1 MAQHDLS
8 RRTFLAVTAAAP
20 FAAGA
25 SFAAAAPQI
34 KQIPIG
40 LELYSV
46 RDELRKDQTGTVREV
61 AKMGY
66 QCVEFFGP
74 YIQWTPQ
81 QAKDMR
87 ALLDE
92 LNVRCYSTHN
102 GENAFTGDRLE
113 KATEL
118 NLTLGSKYIV
128 MASANR
134 VTSLD
139 GWKAV
144 AEKLNQAAEKIKS
157 QGLRTGYHNH
167 QAEFTPLEGQ
177 RPMEVLAANT
187 TKDVMLQLDV
197 GHCIETGADPI
208 AWINQNPGRIQSLH
222 LKDWSR
228 DPDVG
233 FKALLGEGVVPWKML
248 FEAAEKTGGA
258 EFYLIEQE
266 GSRYSSMETAERCLA
281 AYKKLH
287 G

>member
-1 MAQHDLS
+1 MPSMIAPDIS
-8 RRTFLAVTAAAP
+8 RRTFLAL
-20 FAAGA
+20 
-25 SFAAAAPQI
+25 AAAAPLASAAAQS

-46 RDELRKDQTGTVREV
+46 RGDLSKDLSGTVSAV

-66 QCVEFFGP
+66 QCVEFFSP
-74 YIQWTPQ
+74 YLKWTPQ

-87 ALLDE
+87 ALMDG
-92 LNVRCYSTHN
+92 LNIRCYSTHN
-102 GENAFTGDRLE
+102 GENAFRGDDLQR
-113 KATEL
+113 ATEL
-118 NLTLGSKYIV
+118 NQIIGSKYIV

-134 VTSLD
+134 VTNLD

-144 AEKLNQAAEKIKS
+144 ADLLSQAAEKLKP
-157 QGLRTGYHNH
+157 QGLKTGYHNH
-167 QAEFTPLEGQ
+167 QAEFTLLEGR

-187 TKDVMLQLDV
+187 GKDVMLQLDV
-197 GHCIETGADPI
+197 GHAIETGADPV

-228 DPDVG
+228 DPEVG
-233 FKALLGEGVVPWKML
+233 FKALMGEGIVPWKEV
-248 FEAAEKTGGA
+248 FQAAENTGGV

-266 GSRYSSMETAERCLA
+266 GSRFPAMETAQKCLA

-287 G
+287 A

>member
-1 MAQHDLS
+1 MPYKMAHRDLS
-8 RRTFLAVTAAAP
+8 RRTFLALAATAPLASAAP
-20 FAAGA
+20 PA
-25 SFAAAAPQI
+25 

-46 RDELRKDQTGTVREV
+46 RDELRNDLSGTVQAV

-66 QCVEFFGP
+66 QCVEFYAP
-74 YIQWTPQ
+74 YMQWTPQ

-87 ALLDE
+87 TLMDDLGI
-92 LNVRCYSTHN
+92 RCYSTHN
-102 GENAFTGDRLE
+102 GENAFTGDKLQL
-113 KATEL
+113 ATEL
-118 NLTLGSKYIV
+118 NQIIGSKYIV

-144 AEKLNQAAEKIKS
+144 ADKLTQAAEKIKP
-157 QGLRTGYHNH
+157 QGLRSGYHNH
-167 QAEFTPLEGQ
+167 QAEFTPLEGK

-187 TKDVMLQLDV
+187 SKDVMLQLDV
-197 GHCIETGADPI
+197 GHCIETGADPV

-228 DPDVG
+228 DPAVG
-233 FKALLGEGVVPWKML
+233 FKALMGEGIVPWKEV
-248 FEAAEKTGGA
+248 FQAAEKTGGA

-266 GSRYSSMETAERCLA
+266 GSRYSEKETAERCLA
-281 AYKKLH
+281 AYRKLH
-287 G
+287 SA

>member
-1 MAQHDLS
+1 MPSMIAPDIS
-8 RRTFLAVTAAAP
+8 RRTFLAL
-20 FAAGA
+20 
-25 SFAAAAPQI
+25 AAAAPLATAAAQS

-46 RDELRKDQTGTVREV
+46 RGDLSKDLSGTVSAV

-66 QCVEFFGP
+66 QCVEFYAP
-74 YIQWTPQ
+74 YLKWTPQ

-87 ALLDE
+87 TLMDD
-92 LNVRCYSTHN
+92 LNIRCYSTHN
-102 GENAFTGDRLE
+102 GENAFRGDDLQR
-113 KATEL
+113 ATEL
-118 NLTLGSKYIV
+118 NQIIGSKYIV

-134 VTSLD
+134 VTNLD

-144 AEKLNQAAEKIKS
+144 ADLLSQAAEKLKP
-157 QGLRTGYHNH
+157 QGLKTGYHNH
-167 QAEFTPLEGQ
+167 QAEFTLLEGR

-187 TKDVMLQLDV
+187 GKDVMLQLDV
-197 GHCIETGADPI
+197 GHAIETGADPV

-228 DPDVG
+228 DPEVG
-233 FKALLGEGVVPWKML
+233 FKALMGEGIVPWKEV
-248 FEAAEKTGGA
+248 FQAAENSGGV

-266 GSRYSSMETAERCLA
+266 GSRFPAMETAQKCLA

-287 G
+287 A

>member
-1 MAQHDLS
+1 MPSMTAPDIS
-8 RRTFLAVTAAAP
+8 RRGFLAIAATVPLASAAP
-20 FAAGA
+20 LA
-25 SFAAAAPQI
+25 
-34 KQIPIG
+34 KQLPIG

-46 RDELRKDQTGTVREV
+46 RDELKKDLPGTVRAV

-66 QCVEFFGP
+66 QCMEFYAP
-74 YIQWTPQ
+74 YLQWTPQ

-87 ALLDE
+87 ALMDDLG
-92 LNVRCYSTHN
+92 VRCFSTHN
-102 GENAFTGDRLE
+102 GANAFTGDTMQ
-113 KATEL
+113 KAAEL
-118 NLTLGSKYIV
+118 NQIIGSKYIV

-144 AEKLNQAAEKIKS
+144 ADTLSQAAEKLKP

-167 QAEFTPLEGQ
+167 QTEFTPLEGR

-187 TKDVMLQLDV
+187 GKDVMLQLDV
-197 GHCIETGADPI
+197 GHCMETGADPV
-208 AWINQNPGRIQSLH
+208 AWIKQNPGRIQSLH

-228 DPDVG
+228 DPAVG
-233 FKALLGEGVVPWKML
+233 FKALLGEGVVPWKEI
-248 FEAAEKTGGA
+248 FDAAEGTGGA

-266 GSRYSSMETAERCLA
+266 GSRYSALETAEKCLA

-287 G
+287 A

>member
-1 MAQHDLS
+1 MAHRDVS
-8 RRTFLAVTAAAP
+8 RRTFLAVTATAPLALAAP
-20 FAAGA
+20 KY
-25 SFAAAAPQI
+25 
-34 KQIPIG
+34 KQLPIG

-46 RDELRKDQTGTVREV
+46 RNELRKDLTGTVRAV

-66 QCVEFFGP
+66 ECMEFYAP
-74 YIQWTPQ
+74 YLQWTPQ

-87 ALLDE
+87 ALLDD

-102 GENAFTGDRLE
+102 GENAFTGDKLE
-113 KATEL
+113 QAAEL
-118 NLTLGSKYIV
+118 NHIIGSRYIV

-134 VTSLD
+134 VTGMD

-144 AEKLNQAAEKIKS
+144 AEKLTQAAEKIKP

-167 QAEFTPLEGQ
+167 QAEFTPLDGK

-187 TKDVMLQLDV
+187 SKDVMLQLDV
-197 GHCIETGADPI
+197 GHCIETGADPV

-233 FKALLGEGVVPWKML
+233 FKALMGEGIVPWKEV

-266 GSRYSSMETAERCLA
+266 GSRYSEIETAERCLA

-287 G
+287 A

>member
-1 MAQHDLS
+1 MVASDLS
-8 RRTFLAVTAAAP
+8 RRTFLAL
-20 FAAGA
+20 
-25 SFAAAAPQI
+25 AAAAPLATSAAPN
-34 KQIPIG
+34 KEIPIG

-46 RDELRKDQTGTVREV
+46 RDELAKDLSGTVRGV

-66 QCVEFFGP
+66 QCVEFYSP
-74 YIQWTPQ
+74 YMKWTPQ

-87 ALLDE
+87 ALMDE
-92 LNVRCYSTHN
+92 LNIRCYSTHN
-102 GENAFTGDRLE
+102 GENSFRGEGLE
-113 KATEL
+113 RASEL
-118 NLTLGSKYIV
+118 NQIIGSKYIV

-134 VTSLD
+134 VSNLD

-144 AEKLNQAAEKIKS
+144 ADTLSQAAEKLKP
-157 QGLRTGYHNH
+157 QGLKTGYHNH
-167 QAEFTPLEGQ
+167 QAEFTPLEGR

-187 TKDVMLQLDV
+187 GKDVMLQLDV
-197 GHCIETGADPI
+197 GHCIETGADPV
-208 AWINQNPGRIQSLH
+208 AWIKQNPGRIQSLH

-233 FKALLGEGVVPWKML
+233 FKALMGEGIVPWKEI
-248 FEAAEKTGGA
+248 FQAAESTGGA

-266 GSRYSSMETAERCLA
+266 GSRYPTMETAEKCLA